1 MYNKV
6 LNSLTSWRRFFSV
19 DIQLANIFST
29 SAESESSREVWPLP
43 SSYNAASGCDWENG
57 IHIRRAAANVP
68 LSCRE
73 QPTRGGH
80 VVWSLGLWILSLL
93 RRLKYEMLHRATDVT
108 SQMTVN
114 ACDGHCCT
122 ERSIFFFFQNRKP
135 FQSSCNFS
143 ACDWHWMNELLK
155 APISFVKSL
164 RPSVH
169 MYQLGYDWID
179 FRKIEDLWKS
189 L

>member
-122 ERSIFFFFQNRKP
+122 ERSIVFFFSESKAFSKQLQFLCVWLALNEWIA
-135 FQSSCNFS
+135 QS
-143 ACDWHWMNELLK
+143 A
-155 APISFVKSL
+155 
-164 RPSVH
+164 
-169 MYQLGYDWID
+169 YQLRQVSPSFCPHVSARLWLDW
-179 FRKIEDLWKS
+179 FS
-189 L
+189 